1 MENSNT
7 TVTTEEYNAALTKW
21 IGFIHKNMYRISLI
35 NNLDYQWQKDLIQM
49 GQIAVYEALISS
61 KTNGKTGNDANGLI
75 KTYIQGRMQRHV
87 DETMR
92 VVRVPIRWRYN
103 GDQYLQEQNGY
114 IPHIYEEEYA
124 HEQAEEQYIDEVK
137 EKNKVILEVL
147 NKQSSRD
154 KEIYLRKYGLY
165 GRKPMTYK
173 ELRDEY
179 NMPIHHLEQIIRPL
193 TQTIKEKYAKHI
205 QSIT

>member
-1 MENSNT
+1 MKEQHDLENPE
-7 TVTTEEYNAALTKW
+7 VL
-21 IGFIHKNMYRISLI
+21 
-35 NNLDYQWQKDLIQM
+35 
-49 GQIAVYEALISS
+49 AVKE
-61 KTNGKTGNDANGLI
+61 
-75 KTYIQGRMQRHV
+75 
-87 DETMR
+87 
-92 VVRVPIRWRYN
+92 RVPKDILDALANNNYDWNFVRSAL
-103 GDQYLQEQNGY
+103 D
-114 IPHIYEEEYA
+114 IP
-124 HEQAEEQYIDEVK
+124 EVK

-154 KEIYLRKYGLY
+154 KEIYLHKYGLY